1 MKSLS
6 RRVLD
11 TRIRVGRLSLSCR
24 KALIFAFNETFDSR
38 LPVA

>member
-11 TRIRVGRLSLSCR
+11 TRIRGGRLSLSCR
-24 KALIFAFNETFDSR
+24 TALIFAFDTDD
-38 LPVA
+38 

>member
-11 TRIRVGRLSLSCR
+11 TRISRGRLSLSCR
-24 KALIFAFNETFDSR
+24 KALIFAFNDTDD
-38 LPVA
+38 